1 MRSHLGMM
9 MMMMMIMMM
18 GHSFPSIQSISFA
31 ISQTGFHGVKLQLRP
46 PVGQIFAKCLVGT

>member
-1 MRSHLGMM
+1 MRSHLGLG
-9 MMMMMIMMM
+9 MMMMIMMM

-31 ISQTGFHGVKLQLRP
+31 ISQTGFHGVKLQLWP